1 MASSERAGL
10 ATPPPEPNSFNIVT
24 HYNSLIDADHS
35 ITPPIAAIESLL
47 TLLSTSQ
54 LTTISETLNLLAAAS
69 RTLLDSLA
77 NPIPVSAGT
86 ELLQRYLLTSF
97 QASPITAQ
105 SGSDF
110 TLLRRQLV
118 NNSKLFVSR
127 TKTARSKIARYALP
141 FIRDGS
147 TVISYSASRV
157 IESVL
162 YHAAEQ
168 NRDFKVIL
176 IMPDESSV
184 ASHDGTATTG
194 SVRANR
200 SKDIAGH
207 LRTLSVPTATIPLSA
222 LSHALSSLPRDHSS
236 NTLFLLGADAILEN
250 GAPLASQGTRL
261 VAEIAKFRGLECY
274 FAAESYKFARQFP
287 LTYGDRDLAFMGA
300 KQEVL
305 RFEVGP
311 TATEETKVDEAANRV
326 GLGEEKEFDFSVGVQ
341 SQLQSQSQSSSQT
354 KSHPQEQVDI
364 TPPELVTGLIT
375 EEGVMG
381 LQGVSEELIK
391 LWF

>member
-1 MASSERAGL
+1 M
-10 ATPPPEPNSFNIVT
+10 
-24 HYNSLIDADHS
+24 
-35 ITPPIAAIESLL
+35 
-47 TLLSTSQ
+47 
-54 LTTISETLNLLAAAS
+54 
-69 RTLLDSLA
+69 
-77 NPIPVSAGT
+77 
-86 ELLQRYLLTSF
+86 
-97 QASPITAQ
+97 
-105 SGSDF
+105 
-110 TLLRRQLV
+110 
-118 NNSKLFVSR
+118 
-127 TKTARSKIARYALP
+127 
-141 FIRDGS
+141 
-147 TVISYSASRV
+147 

-184 ASHDGTATTG
+184 ASHNNPATTG
-194 SVRANR
+194 SIRADR
-200 SKDIAGH
+200 TKDIASH

-236 NTLFLLGADAILEN
+236 STLFLLGADAILEN

-341 SQLQSQSQSSSQT
+341 PQSQSQSSSQT